1 MDKCTKK
8 NLYCKNKNYV
18 TSVFQKT
25 SNKMKGQE
33 ETGEKDVRQKKKKE
47 EKLIFLCRKSSD
59 TLLQKKLR
67 VWTMDGENK
76 WLNWLYKIQ
85 ISNKEWKKFNI
96 TSN

>member
-33 ETGEKDVRQKKKKE
+33 ETGEKDDCQKKGKKNQHPYAE
-47 EKLIFLCRKSSD
+47 RAQTITTEKI
-59 TLLQKKLR
+59 R

-76 WLNWLYKIQ
+76 WSNWLYKIQ

>member
-33 ETGEKDVRQKKKKE
+33 EIGEKDDCQKKRE
-47 EKLIFLCRKSSD
+47 EKSTYLCRKSSD
-59 TLLQKKLR
+59 NYYGK
-67 VWTMDGENK
+67 N
-76 WLNWLYKIQ
+76 
-85 ISNKEWKKFNI
+85 
-96 TSN
+96 